1 LFILL
6 NLVDLSW
13 VSSQRGIPVAT
24 VAINNST
31 NAALLAVRILGTNI
45 RPTLE
50 DMQAYA
56 KRLEGEVMGK
66 VDRLED
72 IGWEGYVG
80 EIRR

>member
-31 NAALLAVRILGTNI
+31 NAALLAVRIIGTNI

-66 VDRLED
+66 VDRLEG
-72 IGWEGYVG
+72 IGWEGM
-80 EIRR
+80 